1 MQIFKYFNHLLL
13 STIILLIPF
22 LDFLNH
28 NWNEA
33 DIILGNSF
41 YILIFIIFSIFSIII
56 LLFKFFFKSDLYN
69 LILVFGLSFWLFFQ
83 YDTFKKLYEKL
94 SLFFNLSSF
103 KLSSEFSLLLICIIL
118 FFSSYFILKNNA
130 LFKRFLFFFFI
141 INFFY
146 LIVNL
151 IFIEK
156 NQNLQIYSNNEKII
170 YQDFL
175 NKKKE
180 NIYFFILDGMQPIGE
195 FKKHYSFNKNIFL
208 DKAKENNY
216 TYNDN
221 IINFYGNTIHNLSS
235 IFYLDTIFDKKT
247 CWDEDL
253 SCVITK
259 KKINKLFPTLMRK
272 NYNPD
277 LLYNLQNLGYDFKW
291 IGNFFAY
298 CPKFNLTYCVEE
310 EKNKIF
316 DAYLYI
322 SFFSKTPFIPL
333 ISKYGVMINYDFDKK
348 IFYMLNNGIGRLINY
363 LQINS
368 KRSRD
373 DKPIFY
379 FIHHMSP
386 HWPYLNKADCS
397 YNKYEGKENFDGYE
411 SAYLCTLNRI
421 DDMINFLKKHD
432 PNATVVFQG
441 DHSWE
446 MSNSSEVKYG
456 LRRKVFSLTKLDK
469 SCNYDKNANINN
481 VNVVRLILSCITGSK
496 INFIKNED

>member
-13 STIILLIPF
+13 SSIILLIPF

-28 NWNEA
+28 NWSDV
-33 DIILGNSF
+33 DIILGSSF
-41 YILIFIIFSIFSIII
+41 YILIFIIFSIFLITI
-56 LLFKFFFKSDLYN
+56 LLLKFFFKGDLYN
-69 LILVFGLSFWLFFQ
+69 IILLSGLTFWLFFQ
-83 YDTFKKLYEKL
+83 YDSFKKIYEKL
-94 SLFFNLSSF
+94 FLIFNLSSF
-103 KLSSEFSLLLICIIL
+103 EPASKFSLLLIFLIL
-118 FFSSYFILKNNA
+118 LFSSYFILINNA
-130 LFKRFLFFFFI
+130 FFKRFLSLFFI
-141 INFFY
+141 LNFFY
-146 LIVNL
+146 LIINL
-151 IFIEK
+151 IFIENNK
-156 NQNLQIYSNNEKII
+156 NQQVNSKNEKII
-170 YQDFL
+170 YQDVL

-195 FKKHYSFNKNIFL
+195 FEKHYSFNKSIFL
-208 DKAKENNY
+208 DKAKEENY

-221 IINFYGNTIHNLSS
+221 IINFYGNTTHSLTAL
-235 IFYLDTIFDKKT
+235 FYLDKIFDY
-247 CWDEDL
+247 DECIGTP
-253 SCVITK
+253 SGCRIKK
-259 KKINKLFPTLMRK
+259 KKIENFFPTLLRK
-272 NYNPD
+272 NYSPD
-277 LLYNLQNLGYDFKW
+277 LIYNLNSLGYEFKW
-291 IGNFFAY
+291 IGNFYAY
-298 CPKFNLTYCVEE
+298 CPKFNLTYCVEA
-310 EKNKIF
+310 EKNTIF
-316 DAYLYI
+316 YAYLYI
-322 SFFSKTPFIPL
+322 SFFNKTPLIPI
-333 ISKYGVMINYDFDKK
+333 ISKYGVFINFDFDKR
-348 IFYMLNNGIGRLINY
+348 IFYKLNNGMGRLIHY

-368 KRSRD
+368 KKNRD
-373 DKPIFY
+373 DKPTFY